1 LPIHYNN
8 LEYLEEM
15 VEFIDIYNLLC
26 SWEAGHL
33 ADAVILVLRMLR
45 QEDYKFFPSW
55 PTQWCDVLPPKQNK
69 KQIKWTKRISKK
81 KKNLNRS
88 ETSRGIETVTKN
100 LPRKRNPVLDGY
112 IPEFYQTFK

>member
-81 KKNLNRS
+81 KKKPQQIRNKQRDWNS
-88 ETSRGIETVTKN
+88 NKESTKKKKPSTGWIHSWI
-100 LPRKRNPVLDGY
+100 LPDL
-112 IPEFYQTFK
+112 